1 MTGSGVQL
9 STPLR
14 DCVGGRTAK
23 ALETGFGM
31 TTVRD
36 LLLHAPRRYVERG
49 QLSDLSSLHEGDE
62 VTVVAEVRSARVKPM
77 RGGRNQMLEVIV
89 TDGTAELSLTFFRQ
103 AWRAKELSPGR
114 RGLFAGKVNRFNRRL
129 QLTHPD
135 YLILSEDDAAAA
147 GIAAARDFAGSLI
160 PVYPA
165 TGSMKTW
172 KISNAVTIALDQVVW
187 ELEPDPLGQ
196 KLRERHGL
204 VDAACA
210 FEGIHR
216 PKDMADVR
224 AGQRRLRWEEAL
236 ALQTV
241 LAVRRSQWR
250 AQPAVARS
258 GGEGALVAALDDRLP
273 FELTAGQREVSK
285 EIMGELASVHPMHR
299 LLQGEVGSGKT
310 IVALRAMLAVVESG
324 GQAALLAPTEVLAS
338 QHYRSITTVLGPI
351 AARGMLG
358 GDQAGTEV
366 VLVTGSQS
374 TAARRG
380 ALLKAASGEAGIVI
394 GTHALLEDRV
404 VFADLG
410 LVVVDEQHRFGVE
423 QRAALTGK
431 SIDGLRPHVLVM
443 TATPIP
449 RTVAMTVFGDLET
462 STLRELP
469 AGRTP
474 IATHV
479 VPVRE
484 KPGYLTRTWERIREE
499 VARGRQAYVVCPR
512 IGSAEDSDEGLE
524 PMVDVGGDGDS
535 PPAAVVTA
543 SVEETLEQLSRGP
556 LAGLRLSALHGRM
569 SGEDKDLTMRR
580 FSGDPTAADGLDVL
594 VSTTVIEVGV
604 DVANATVMVIMD
616 ADRFG
621 VSQLHQLRGRVGRGS
636 EPGLCLLVT
645 STEADSA
652 ARQRLEAV
660 SATTDGFEL
669 SVLDLQNRREGDVL
683 GAEQSGRKSS
693 LRSLS
698 LLRDE
703 LIIADAR
710 LEAVSIVEA
719 DPQLTKTPAL
729 RDLAAQIVGP
739 DAVDWLDRS

>member
-103 AWRAKELSPGR
+103 AWRAKDLSPGR

-366 VLVTGSQS
+366 VLVTGSQP

>member
-9 STPLR
+9 STQLR

-23 ALETGFGM
+23 ALDTGFGM

-49 QLSDLSSLHEGDE
+49 QLSDLSSLREGDE
-62 VTVVAEVRSARVKPM
+62 VTVMAEVRSTKVKAM

-89 TDGTAELSLTFFRQ
+89 TDGTADLSLTFFRQ
-103 AWRAKELSPGR
+103 AWRAKELTRGR
-114 RGLFAGKVNRFNRRL
+114 RGLFAGKVNQFNRRL

-135 YLILSEDDAAAA
+135 YLILSEDDPGAGGAAVAA
-147 GIAAARDFAGSLI
+147 DFAGSLI

-165 TGSMKTW
+165 TGAMKTW
-172 KISNAVTIALDQVVW
+172 KISNAVSFVLDQVVW
-187 ELEPDPLGQ
+187 ELEADPLPPE
-196 KLRERHGL
+196 LRDRHGL
-204 VDAACA
+204 VDAAAA

-216 PKDMADVR
+216 PNDMSDVR
-224 AGQRRLRWEEAL
+224 AGQQRLRWEEAL

-250 AQPAVARS
+250 AQPAVSRA
-258 GGEGALVAALDDRLP
+258 GGEGALVAGLDERLP
-273 FELTAGQREVSK
+273 FELTQGQREVS
-285 EIMGELASVHPMHR
+285 EELLGELASVHPMHR

-338 QHYRSITTVLGPI
+338 QHFRSITNLLGPM
-351 AARGMLG
+351 AAKGMLG
-358 GDQAGTEV
+358 GDQKGTEV

-380 ALLKAASGEAGIVI
+380 ALLKAASGDAGIVI

-423 QRAALTGK
+423 QRAALTAK
-431 SIDGLRPHVLVM
+431 SIDGVRPHVLVM

-469 AGRTP
+469 AGRSP

-484 KPGYLTRTWERIREE
+484 KPAYLTRTWERIREE
-499 VARGRQAYVVCPR
+499 VAQGRQAYVVCPR
-512 IGSAEDSDEGLE
+512 IGSAEDFEEGIVPVLA
-524 PMVDVGGDGDS
+524 GDDDLD
-535 PPAAVVTA
+535 PTETPVPTA
-543 SVEETLEQLSRGP
+543 SVEAMLEELSSGS
-556 LAGLRLSALHGRM
+556 LSGLRLAPLHGRM
-569 SGEDKDLTMRR
+569 SGDDKDATMRR
-580 FSGDPTAADGLDVL
+580 FAGEPTSADGLDVL

-604 DVANATVMVIMD
+604 DVPNATVMVIMD

-645 STEADSA
+645 NADVDTP
-652 ARQRLEAV
+652 ARRRLEAV
-660 SATTDGFEL
+660 AATTDGFEL
-669 SVLDLQNRREGDVL
+669 SQLDLQNRREGDVL

-703 LIIADAR
+703 QIISDAREEAIGIIA
-710 LEAVSIVEA
+710 A
-719 DPQLTKTPAL
+719 DPQLSNTPAL

-739 DAVDWLDRS
+739 EAVDWLDRS

>member
-103 AWRAKELSPGR
+103 AWRAKDLSPGR

-187 ELEPDPLGQ
+187 GLEPDPLGQ

-285 EIMGELASVHPMHR
+285 EIMGELASVHPMH
-299 LLQGEVGSGKT
+299 
-310 IVALRAMLAVVESG
+310 
-324 GQAALLAPTEVLAS
+324 
-338 QHYRSITTVLGPI
+338 
-351 AARGMLG
+351 
-358 GDQAGTEV
+358 
-366 VLVTGSQS
+366 
-374 TAARRG
+374 
-380 ALLKAASGEAGIVI
+380 
-394 GTHALLEDRV
+394 
-404 VFADLG
+404 
-410 LVVVDEQHRFGVE
+410 
-423 QRAALTGK
+423 
-431 SIDGLRPHVLVM
+431 
-443 TATPIP
+443 
-449 RTVAMTVFGDLET
+449 
-462 STLRELP
+462 
-469 AGRTP
+469 
-474 IATHV
+474 
-479 VPVRE
+479 
-484 KPGYLTRTWERIREE
+484 
-499 VARGRQAYVVCPR
+499 
-512 IGSAEDSDEGLE
+512 
-524 PMVDVGGDGDS
+524 
-535 PPAAVVTA
+535 
-543 SVEETLEQLSRGP
+543 
-556 LAGLRLSALHGRM
+556 
-569 SGEDKDLTMRR
+569 
-580 FSGDPTAADGLDVL
+580 
-594 VSTTVIEVGV
+594 
-604 DVANATVMVIMD
+604 
-616 ADRFG
+616 
-621 VSQLHQLRGRVGRGS
+621 
-636 EPGLCLLVT
+636 
-645 STEADSA
+645 
-652 ARQRLEAV
+652 
-660 SATTDGFEL
+660 
-669 SVLDLQNRREGDVL
+669 
-683 GAEQSGRKSS
+683 
-693 LRSLS
+693 
-698 LLRDE
+698 
-703 LIIADAR
+703 
-710 LEAVSIVEA
+710 
-719 DPQLTKTPAL
+719 
-729 RDLAAQIVGP
+729 
-739 DAVDWLDRS
+739 